1 MSQILEYLRDQV
13 KDQEKLFEDLPPGVN
28 RSWTFSFRCSNSH
41 AAMINSLVGQLVENK
56 TDAITL
62 LLDLGFEAI
71 EKDGVFKDVLTRK
84 DEFQDIYDWDK
95 DK

>member
-1 MSQILEYLRDQV
+1 
-13 KDQEKLFEDLPPGVN
+13 
-28 RSWTFSFRCSNSH
+28 
-41 AAMINSLVGQLVENK
+41 MINSLVGQLVENK